1 MTTNKTRKS
10 LLLIVLV
17 ILLAG
22 AGILFVVQQRSVPA
36 IRHVVLISLDT
47 CRADYLSCYGY
58 AQPTTPHIDALA
70 RQGYLFSHAMT
81 PIPLTLPAHAS
92 MLTGTIPPHHGKHE
106 NRDVHFD
113 PSHVTLAAL
122 LKSKGYRTGAFVGSQ
137 ILNGQ
142 FGLNRGFDTYDD
154 RFNQRERR
162 AEEVNCAAFTWLEK
176 QKDNPVFLFLHYYD
190 PHYDYDPPEPFA
202 TTFKENPY
210 AGEIAYTDHCIG
222 EVIAKLKSL
231 DMYESSL
238 IIVTGDHGE
247 MLGEHAETTH
257 MYFIYQSA
265 MKVPLVY
272 KLPGSNAAHKIDDLA
287 SIIDIVST
295 VCDLVD
301 IDPPAG
307 IQGKNLAGHF
317 SNKPLQSEDRHLYC
331 ESLYPTKYDA
341 SALLGLM
348 SKRWKYIQ
356 TTRPELYD
364 LQKDPG
370 EQTNLVEAQPHRAR
384 ILKDRLAQIL
394 EQTVRQGEGQED
406 TPLDAE
412 SLKRLRSLG
421 YVADSSVIEDFS
433 FDQSKE
439 DPKDLIGFHNEYLKV
454 NYLVAQNKSA
464 DARAMGER
472 LLKQR
477 PGIYRLY
484 DLLSGLALEQEDYG
498 NAIRYGEKALA
509 LKPGGFKIHFFLGLA
524 YSQSKQNEAAAKH
537 FELALEFMPKDQTV
551 SLAKRVVAHG
561 QLGLLRAKEKKFDL
575 AIVQFKETLKLK
587 PKQPDM
593 LNALALALLSC
604 RNQALKDPYKAL
616 KLAQQ
621 ACALTQLK
629 DPVYLNTLAVAYAT
643 LNNFSEA
650 VKTSERALAL
660 AQAKGDQTLV
670 INQQKQLNLIKQHP
684 EIYRFYESLCAT
696 ALNQKEYGNAIR
708 YGEKALALKSGL
720 FRVHHN
726 LGLAY
731 SKTQQH
737 DEAVKQ
743 FELALASM
751 PKDQT
756 VSPYQVVEVL
766 NSLAWAL
773 VTCPNQALQ
782 DPAKALELAQKACSL
797 TPSQHPRYPKYL
809 STLAVAHARLNNFSE
824 AVKFSEKALALAQ
837 AKGSPEKIII
847 NLQKQL
853 ALFKKALGESK

>member
-1 MTTNKTRKS
+1 
-10 LLLIVLV
+10 
-17 ILLAG
+17 
-22 AGILFVVQQRSVPA
+22 
-36 IRHVVLISLDT
+36 
-47 CRADYLSCYGY
+47 
-58 AQPTTPHIDALA
+58 
-70 RQGYLFSHAMT
+70 
-81 PIPLTLPAHAS
+81 
-92 MLTGTIPPHHGKHE
+92 
-106 NRDVHFD
+106 
-113 PSHVTLAAL
+113 
-122 LKSKGYRTGAFVGSQ
+122 
-137 ILNGQ
+137 
-142 FGLNRGFDTYDD
+142 
-154 RFNQRERR
+154 
-162 AEEVNCAAFTWLEK
+162 
-176 QKDNPVFLFLHYYD
+176 
-190 PHYDYDPPEPFA
+190 
-202 TTFKENPY
+202 
-210 AGEIAYTDHCIG
+210 
-222 EVIAKLKSL
+222 
-231 DMYESSL
+231 MYESSL

-287 SIIDIVST
+287 SIIDIVPT

-331 ESLYPTKYDA
+331 ESLYPTKYEA
-341 SALLGLM
+341 NSLLGLM

-364 LQKDPG
+364 LQKDPS

-394 EQTVRQGEGQED
+394 EQTVRQGEPQED

-464 DARAMGER
+464 DARVLGER

-484 DLLSGLALEQEDYG
+484 DLLSGLALEQEDYA

-561 QLGLLRAKEKKFDL
+561 QLGLLRAREKKFDL

-587 PKQPDM
+587 PEQPDM

-604 RNQALKDPYKAL
+604 PNQALKDPSKAL
-616 KLAQQ
+616 ELAQQ

-629 DPVYLNTLAVAYAT
+629 EPVYLNTLAVAYAA

-650 VKTSERALAL
+650 LKTSERALAL

-684 EIYRFYESLCAT
+684 EIYRLYESLCAT
-696 ALNQKEYGNAIR
+696 ALNQKDYGNAIR
-708 YGEKALALKSGL
+708 YGEKALALKPGR
-720 FRVHHN
+720 FEVHYN
-726 LGLAY
+726 LGVAY
-731 SKTQQH
+731 SQSKQN
-737 DEAVKQ
+737 EAAARH
-743 FELALASM
+743 FELVLEFM

-756 VSPYQVVEVL
+756 VSLAKRVEAHNQLGLVRAREKKFDLAIVQFKETLKL
-766 NSLAWAL
+766 NPKQPDMLNALAWTL
-773 VTCPNQALQ
+773 VTCPNQALK
-782 DPAKALELAQKACSL
+782 DPSKALKLAQQACAL
-797 TPSQHPRYPKYL
+797 TQSKHPVYL
-809 STLAVAHARLNNFSE
+809 NTLAVVYATLNNFSE
-824 AVKFSEKALALAQ
+824 AVKISERALALAQ
-837 AKGSPEKIII
+837 DKGDQTLVT

-853 ALFKKALGESK
+853 ALIKRALAESK